1 MLLITSLSTLLFSLI
16 LIFHTKYH
24 SPCLKFSSKCKTVE
38 MNQELLFWRVLLTLP
53 LLSEALDLERAFEEG
68 KFQAIN
74 IEGYHLN
81 IF

>member
-1 MLLITSLSTLLFSLI
+1 
-16 LIFHTKYH
+16 
-24 SPCLKFSSKCKTVE
+24 

-81 IF
+81 IKKIFIVFLFYRRNHLQTTVSWW

>member
-1 MLLITSLSTLLFSLI
+1 
-16 LIFHTKYH
+16 
-24 SPCLKFSSKCKTVE
+24 

-53 LLSEALDLERAFEEG
+53 LLSQALDLEKAFEEG
-68 KFQAIN
+68 KFQSIN